1 MKGRSKV
8 DRKLRK
14 LQSTFQQHY
23 SNATWQANASFVW
36 NIIMK
41 SEGTPPLHQVEQP
54 QHLKLQP
61 SRTIQKNSEG
71 CFWFKRWFFESS
83 ARYLGERKTSEM
95 TIFTFEHI
103 VEENTDFLDKLFL
116 RKTQLSTAGQSSL
129 RRAWKTWILK
139 SRKIPESCLEKFK
152 TKKYSTHR
160 TTLLTRVRFT

>member
-1 MKGRSKV
+1 
-8 DRKLRK
+8 
-14 LQSTFQQHY
+14 
-23 SNATWQANASFVW
+23 
-36 NIIMK
+36 MK

-54 QHLKLQP
+54 QHLKLQ
-61 SRTIQKNSEG
+61 
-71 CFWFKRWFFESS
+71 
-83 ARYLGERKTSEM
+83 LGERKTSEM